1 MGQILPQRFGLHFVE
16 PACDL
21 DGDGTQDVILV
32 ISNSYAMIA
41 LSGKDG
47 AMLWNYVPEVDGPG
61 GPQPEGPSLPGP
73 IRQASRPGS
82 LIGKPQLADVDGDG
96 TPDLVATMV
105 FHEFPA
111 EVQQRLGK
119 RPSNMD
125 PTFSRRI
132 VQAVSGRSGR
142 CLWTYA
148 IDTEFTLI
156 KTQYWDR
163 PAALVRGKKSMSIA
177 IIDGTEWTPLDP
189 ATGRPRL
196 GTGRAGL
203 HACSPPPV
211 CRP

>member
-1 MGQILPQRFGLHFVE
+1 M
-16 PACDL
+16 
-21 DGDGTQDVILV
+21 
-32 ISNSYAMIA
+32 
-41 LSGKDG
+41 
-47 AMLWNYVPEVDGPG
+47 
-61 GPQPEGPSLPGP
+61 PGP
-73 IRQASRPGS
+73 IRQASRPGW
-82 LIGKPQLADVDGDG
+82 LIGKPEIADVDGDG

-105 FHEFPA
+105 FHEYPA

-119 RPSNMD
+119 RPRPWT

-148 IDTEFTLI
+148 IDPKFTLI

-163 PAALVRGKKSMSIA
+163 PAALVRGKKLMSIA

-189 ATGRPRL
+189 ATGRPRS

-203 HACSPPPV
+203 RRLFAPSSMPTLTAMTTPRSCSLRKYRQAV
-211 CRP
+211 RPDP